1 MQKGMF
7 WTWRRFT
14 GIVLILGGVLFQ
26 VSVWMPLTALT
37 DSKGTFVYS
46 CPPRDC

>member
-1 MQKGMF
+1 MQKRMY

-26 VSVWMPLTALT
+26 VSAWMPLTTLT
-37 DSKGTFVYS
+37 YSKGTFVY
-46 CPPRDC
+46 